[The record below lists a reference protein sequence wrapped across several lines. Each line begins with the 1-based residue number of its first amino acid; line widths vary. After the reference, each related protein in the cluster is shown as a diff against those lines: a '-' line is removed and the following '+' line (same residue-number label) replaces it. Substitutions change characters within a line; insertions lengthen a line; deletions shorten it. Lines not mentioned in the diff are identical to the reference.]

1 MGVVGGGGGFNNVS
15 GAAQLDGRRD
25 GGDAAI
31 PHSTR
36 DSVPSDFDLLP
47 GNQTTH
53 IRFVHEDPHP
63 NVGKIGLLQEQVS
76 RLNVSALFYGQG
88 IDNAVERRANVGFQ
102 ESG

>member
-25 GGDAAI
+25 RGDAPI
-31 PHSTR
+31 PHSSR
-36 DSVPSDFDLLP
+36 DCVPSDFDLLP

-63 NVGKIGLLQEQVS
+63 YVGKISLLQEQVS
-76 RLNVSALFYGQG
+76 RLNVSALFYAQG
-88 IDNAVERRANVGFQ
+88 SEYSVESLTRC
-102 ESG
+102 